1 MSALESEVSQGFH
14 PPFSGK
20 LKVDEE
26 LNLSKKD
33 FKQSMDDFFKDKNI
47 TPLSQLTATPPFPT
61 PHILAQFASKTYTNY
76 EKGETDAQYER
87 RLALPDGWKLL
98 TTASNVSKTNGYFG
112 AAYWHPEHQQ
122 VVIAHRGT
130 VPTKL
135 GALWTDLKGIMLN
148 HFVSQMGSASTFA
161 HKVAEVLRAV
171 SGSKNVSFQ
180 LFCTGHT
187 LGGWLAQITTF
198 TTEYL
203 KREGNIFLKSD
214 NVTHSYHPHTVVFDS
229 PGCQDMLSQMTD
241 KFDVRLDGCSIDIE
255 NLDITIYL
263 SAPNRI
269 NTCNKHVGTVYRI
282 FTDLSSVGWHKKHTP
297 LYNLE
302 THSMKKIVE
311 AFDSETGQL
320 KKDEQ
325 GQLKVQVVIDW
336 PVSSGLLGGKEY
348 KNFFE
353 RADHLNNYNPEITD
367 VTIQIDGL
375 KLKDYH
381 PLRYQTKKYDER
393 VSSLSVFC
401 QKERQFLESYSW
413 LSKLPEFFKPR
424 ELFSV
429 MEDSQAQDE
438 AEKLLQNFEIDKD
451 KIYCTDACT
460 LQALIPYVK
469 RLLQLFPET
478 KQNTKLAL
486 LSDEVRNRVYQI
498 ETRRYVELI
507 SQSPLE
513 FKYDVWSC
521 KEFLES
527 EEQRILNLQMVK
539 GDDWTGLIKV
549 HQSLKRAG
557 CLSEVQYTVLKL
569 ERILTLNHLMDFRKV
584 MLSTVTPHLLLMACK
599 EIQTLD

>member
-1 MSALESEVSQGFH
+1 
-14 PPFSGK
+14 
-20 LKVDEE
+20 
-26 LNLSKKD
+26 
-33 FKQSMDDFFKDKNI
+33 
-47 TPLSQLTATPPFPT
+47 
-61 PHILAQFASKTYTNY
+61 
-76 EKGETDAQYER
+76 
-87 RLALPDGWKLL
+87 
-98 TTASNVSKTNGYFG
+98 
-112 AAYWHPEHQQ
+112 
-122 VVIAHRGT
+122 
-130 VPTKL
+130 
-135 GALWTDLKGIMLN
+135 
-148 HFVSQMGSASTFA
+148 
-161 HKVAEVLRAV
+161 
-171 SGSKNVSFQ
+171 
-180 LFCTGHT
+180 
-187 LGGWLAQITTF
+187 
-198 TTEYL
+198 
-203 KREGNIFLKSD
+203 
-214 NVTHSYHPHTVVFDS
+214 
-229 PGCQDMLSQMTD
+229 MLSQMTD

-557 CLSEVQYTVLKL
+557 CLSEGQYTVLKL
-569 ERILTLNHLMDFRKV
+569 ERFLTLNRMMDFRKV